1 MTVKVKLS
9 DVVEHMEMFGDE
21 TSAYLNKR
29 TGELVSLSEE
39 EFLALE
45 DDEDDEDLSDHTE
58 WEREAILKARDVL
71 SSEDWLALPGKF
83 EIHEWDIMERFC
95 QSIDDPEISN
105 KLLRQIRG
113 GGAFRRF
120 KDSIY
125 ELGMDKAWF
134 QFRDDALEKIAVDW
148 LEENG
153 IVYVLDDVKT
163 SEDYAH

>member
-1 MTVKVKLS
+1 MTVQVKLS

-29 TGELVSLSEE
+29 NGELCALSEE
-39 EFLALE
+39 EFLAVE
-45 DDEDDEDLSDHTE
+45 DGDEDEDLSDQPE

-95 QSIDDPEISN
+95 HSIDDPEISN

-113 GGAFRRF
+113 SGAFRRF

-153 IVYVLDDVKT
+153 IAYVRDNKKT
-163 SEDYAH
+163 LEGHVP

>member
-1 MTVKVKLS
+1 MTVKIKLS

-29 TGELVSLSEE
+29 TGELCALSEE
-39 EFLALE
+39 EFLAGE
-45 DDEDDEDLSDHTE
+45 DDEEDEDLSDHPE
-58 WEREAILKARDVL
+58 WEQEAILKARDVL

-83 EIHEWDIMERFC
+83 EINEWEIMERFC

-113 GGAFRRF
+113 SGAFRRF

-134 QFRDDALEKIAVDW
+134 QFRDDALEKIAIDW
-148 LEENG
+148 LVENG
-153 IVYVLDDVKT
+153 IAYVLDDVKT
-163 SEDYAH
+163 SEDDAH